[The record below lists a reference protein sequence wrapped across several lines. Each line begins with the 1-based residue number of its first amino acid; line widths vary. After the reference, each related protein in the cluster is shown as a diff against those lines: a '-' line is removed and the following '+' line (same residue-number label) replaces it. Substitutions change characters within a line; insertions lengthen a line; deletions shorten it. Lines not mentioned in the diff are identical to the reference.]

1 RDPRARR
8 AMRCRR
14 ATGRAAGRRPRRAR
28 GRLPGRT
35 DRCRDGPTRR
45 RRRAGA
51 RRPERGG
58 RTPGHGAPAGR
69 GRRSRGRP
77 RSPVRPVRSGRGRSR
92 RPARRRG
99 TRRGGSRPPVFHDH
113 DGVAEPRHRLATRG
127 GGGAQRVGAHQHPVV
142 PGGIGVEECHVGV
155 GEARAEHATE
165 MLRPG
170 GVGERGDLHEI
181 ADRRWRWLWRRVG
194 ALGHLRRRRE
204 HLDPDARRAG
214 TDYVEHARRR
224 IRQVDGAA
232 ADERPAVVDPDL
244 HRATVGEVG
253 DHDACSERQRAM
265 RSRQLVLVVDLSAGG
280 AVAVKAGTVPRGDA
294 ELDAVD
300 HRRWRGRPGAHGRAA
315 REQVDDEHRAP
326 PRPPHPRRALWRAPC
341 GRSSFRTGFLRLLD
355 GRLVV
360 TTPQV
365 PMSGHSKWSS
375 IKHKKALKDA
385 RRGKLFTKLIKEI
398 TVAARLGGGDINAN
412 PRLRTAVLTARQNS
426 MPTDNIDRAIKKGT
440 GDLEGVTY
448 DEVTYEG
455 YGPGGVAIL
464 VHALTD
470 NRNRTVADVR
480 SLIQKYG
487 GNLGA
492 SGSVGW
498 MFQKCGL
505 VTVERRNLDEDRV
518 MEVALEAGADDGR
531 ESGDILESVAAAGSF
546 EAGQDAL

>member
-1 RDPRARR
+1 
-8 AMRCRR
+8 M
-14 ATGRAAGRRPRRAR
+14 
-28 GRLPGRT
+28 
-35 DRCRDGPTRR
+35 
-45 RRRAGA
+45 
-51 RRPERGG
+51 
-58 RTPGHGAPAGR
+58 
-69 GRRSRGRP
+69 S
-77 RSPVRPVRSGRGRSR
+77 
-92 RPARRRG
+92 
-99 TRRGGSRPPVFHDH
+99 
-113 DGVAEPRHRLATRG
+113 
-127 GGGAQRVGAHQHPVV
+127 
-142 PGGIGVEECHVGV
+142 V

-181 ADRRWRWLWRRVG
+181 ADRRWLWRRAG

-265 RSRQLVLVVDLSAGG
+265 GSRQLVLVIDLSVGG

-300 HRRWRGRPGAHGRAA
+300 HRRWRGRPGAHGRTAC
-315 REQVDDEHRAP
+315 EQVDDEHRAP

-518 MEVALEAGADDGR
+518 MEVALEAGADDVR
-531 ESGDILESVAAAGSF
+531 ESGDILEIVTAPDRFDAVKTALETASVPLASAEVTMMPQSTVAISGKTAEQMVRLLEALEDHEDVQSVSSNMDIAAEELERLSA
-546 EAGQDAL
+546 A